1 MLSCASPEGASF
13 RSAAYP
19 RIGTSSCPT
28 DVDDEIGGTHA
39 VGRMSCAYGMTNRP
53 IVLPPGNDREEI
65 AVVNKS
71 MHAHHVRGRNWDLSS
86 NHSEQSSQY

>member
-1 MLSCASPEGASF
+1 
-13 RSAAYP
+13 
-19 RIGTSSCPT
+19 
-28 DVDDEIGGTHA
+28 
-39 VGRMSCAYGMTNRP
+39 MSCAYGMTNRP